1 MAKLIVIEGLDG
13 SGKATQA
20 RLLHERLEGLGEDVR
35 KLAFPDYNNPSSSLV
50 RMYLDGV
57 FGDKPGDVNAYAAS
71 AFYAVD
77 RYASYRQFWKSDYDS
92 GKVIL
97 ADRYA
102 TSNAIYQLAKI
113 EKSHWDG
120 FLGWLEDFEYQKL
133 EIPQPDLVIYLDMP
147 PDISQKLMSR
157 RYGGDESKKDLHES
171 NRAFLSQC
179 RQSALYAAKRYGW
192 KIISCAQGGQPR
204 PIDVIGRDVL
214 TAAQAVLTNLKS

>member
-20 RLLHERLEGLGEDVR
+20 RLLGERLEGMGKEVR
-35 KLAFPDYNNPSSSLV
+35 KLTFPDYDNPSSALV

-57 FGDKPGDVNAYAAS
+57 FGDKPDDVNAYAAS

-77 RYASYRQFWKSDYDS
+77 RYASYRQFWESDYHS
-92 GKVIL
+92 GKIIL

-102 TSNAIYQLAKI
+102 TSNAIYQLTKV
-113 EKSHWDG
+113 ETSQWDN
-120 FLGWLEDFEYQKL
+120 FLGWIEDFEYQKL

-147 PDISQKLMSR
+147 PDVSQKLMSL

-171 NRAFLSQC
+171 NRAFLAQC

-192 KIISCAQGGQPR
+192 KIISCARGEQPR
-204 PIDVIGRDVL
+204 AIEEIGRDVL
-214 TAAQAVLTNLKS
+214 TAAQAVLTN

>member
-13 SGKATQA
+13 SGKATQT
-20 RLLHERLEGLGEDVR
+20 RLLKESLEGMGKEVR
-35 KLAFPDYNNPSSSLV
+35 KLTFPDYDNPSSALV

-57 FGDKPGDVNAYAAS
+57 FGDKPDDVNAYAAS

-77 RYASYRQFWKSDYDS
+77 RYASYRQFWEGDYRS
-92 GKVIL
+92 GKITL

-102 TSNAIYQLAKI
+102 TSNAIYQRTKV
-113 EKSHWDG
+113 ENTQWDG
-120 FLGWLEDFEYQKL
+120 FLGWIEDFEYNKL

-147 PDISQKLMSR
+147 PDVSQKLMTL

-179 RQSALYAAKRYGW
+179 RRSALYAAKRYGW
-192 KIISCAQGGQPR
+192 KIISCAQGEQPR
-204 PIDVIGRDVL
+204 AIEEIGRDVL
-214 TAAQAVLTNLKS
+214 AAAQAVLSN